1 MKKNNEAP
9 EGIDTTYLD
18 TRDKKHT
25 RRSHSTKYICIAQ
38 TKETIKSQSKH
49 IIKQHLR
56 CFYPSSLNLKHNGYL
71 IRPPA
76 LLHTKID

>member
-1 MKKNNEAP
+1 MKKNNDAP

-38 TKETIKSQSKH
+38 TKETIKSQNRNQKYLTFFTPKH
-49 IIKQHLR
+49 SI
-56 CFYPSSLNLKHNGYL
+56 CFYCIVSEV
-71 IRPPA
+71 RV
-76 LLHTKID
+76 